1 MSGVAT
7 GGAVKGGASLG
18 WLGPLVT
25 GLGSIAGSLIQNKQQ
40 RSAAD
45 RAMRFSERMSST
57 AAQRSAADY
66 AAAGLNPALAYDRPA
81 SAPQGVTAGVEDV
94 VEKGVSSALTAKR
107 LKAEIELLQQ
117 QAFKASAEG
126 QSAAVDATLKST
138 AVSGEP
144 SYRDVEIA
152 RRRDTLRGFAASAA
166 LQPHELSLAATKA
179 LLERLQLPG
188 ARAQSDLDAA
198 LGIYG
203 PILKSIPA
211 GPLAALLRKRGGR
224 SGGAGARSVPENKP
238 ALTLDGRPLRFGP
251 KRDY

>member
-1 MSGVAT
+1 MYEDENAELKKEQQRGSWVAPLIT
-7 GGAVKGGASLG
+7 GLASLG
-18 WLGPLVT
+18 GTLLT
-25 GLGSIAGSLIQNKQQ
+25 NKAE
-40 RSAAD
+40 RRNAD

-57 AAQRSAADY
+57 AAQRAAADY

-81 SAPQGVTAGVEDV
+81 SSPQGVVAGVQDAV
-94 VEKGVSSALTAKR
+94 GKGVSSALDAKR
-107 LKAEIELLQQ
+107 LKAEIELLEQ

-152 RRRDTLRGFAASAA
+152 RRRDTLRGFGAAAA

-188 ARAQSDLDAA
+188 ARAQSDLDAV

-224 SGGAGARSVPENKP
+224 SGGAGARSVPVNKP